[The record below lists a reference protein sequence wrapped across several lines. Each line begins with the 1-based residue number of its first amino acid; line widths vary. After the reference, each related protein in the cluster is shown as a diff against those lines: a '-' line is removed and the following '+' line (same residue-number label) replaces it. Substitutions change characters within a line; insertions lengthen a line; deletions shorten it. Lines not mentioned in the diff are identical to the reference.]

1 MRCFVEQ
8 KPQENKLLQEQLNRF
23 WEIETIGKSTENVI
37 QQCENEIQF
46 NGIRYV
52 TKLPFKTDHD
62 LLPDLLHDL
71 LP

>member
-8 KPQENKLLQEQLNRF
+8 KPEENKLLQEQLNRF

-46 NGIRYV
+46 NGISYV
-52 TKLPFKTDHD
+52 TKLPVKTDHD